1 MPSRLMFSQAGDKS
15 WINDILSQRIENP
28 ILKSASP
35 YIACDFRLR
44 RYNPRMEITLTT
56 PALLFPAI
64 SLLML
69 AYTNRFLTLA
79 TIIRNLY
86 DRHSS
91 VPSENLVKQI
101 ANLRYRTYL
110 IRNMQIFGVLSLL
123 FCVTSMFALFA
134 GWTAGGQWTFGLA
147 LVLMMVSMGISLREL
162 QISVGALDLL
172 LADME
177 EHENI
182 G

>member
-1 MPSRLMFSQAGDKS
+1 
-15 WINDILSQRIENP
+15 
-28 ILKSASP
+28 
-35 YIACDFRLR
+35 
-44 RYNPRMEITLTT
+44 MEISLTT

-79 TIIRNLY
+79 TIIRNLH
-86 DRHSS
+86 DRYNA
-91 VPSENLVKQI
+91 EANDNLLGQI
-101 ANLRYRTYL
+101 ANLRYRVYL

-123 FCVTSMFALFA
+123 FCVISMFALFA
-134 GWTAGGQWTFGLA
+134 GWIAGGQWTFVIA
-147 LVLMMVSMGISLREL
+147 LILMMVSMLISLREL

-172 LADME
+172 LVELE
-177 EHENI
+177 EEEKK

>member
-1 MPSRLMFSQAGDKS
+1 MD
-15 WINDILSQRIENP
+15 IN
-28 ILKSASP
+28 
-35 YIACDFRLR
+35 
-44 RYNPRMEITLTT
+44 LTT
-56 PALLFPAI
+56 PALLFPTV

-86 DRHSS
+86 DRYNT
-91 VPSENLVKQI
+91 EKNQNLLGQI
-101 ANLRYRTYL
+101 ANLRFRVYL

-123 FCVTSMFALFA
+123 MCVVSMFALFA
-134 GWTAGGQWTFGLA
+134 GWIIAGQWSFAIA
-147 LVLMMVSMGISLREL
+147 LMLMIVSMLISLREL

-172 LADME
+172 LTDLE
-177 EHENI
+177 EHKKA

>member
-1 MPSRLMFSQAGDKS
+1 
-15 WINDILSQRIENP
+15 
-28 ILKSASP
+28 
-35 YIACDFRLR
+35 
-44 RYNPRMEITLTT
+44 MEINITT

-86 DRHSS
+86 DRYGT
-91 VPSENLVKQI
+91 VPSDNLHGQI
-101 ANLRYRTYL
+101 QNLRYRTYL

-123 FCVTSMFALFA
+123 FCMISMFTLFA
-134 GWTAGGQWTFGLA
+134 GWTMAGQWTFALA
-147 LVLMMVSMGISLREL
+147 LILMMVSMLISLREL
-162 QISVGALDLL
+162 FISVGALDLL

-177 EHENI
+177 EHEKRE
-182 G
+182 